1 MMERYRGKVALVT
14 GGTAGIGAAT
24 VARLAQE
31 GATVLFTG
39 RNAAAAAEIAARTG
53 AEFLRHSVEDA
64 AGWAGVEARLR
75 ALGRLDL
82 AFANAGMEG
91 SDSNI
96 EDITVAGWNE
106 ILAVNLTGPM
116 LTAQVAIRVMRDNPG
131 GPTGAIV
138 VNSSISGLLGLAGN
152 VGYTATKGGVRLLA
166 KSVAM
171 HCAARGYR
179 IRCNAILPGV
189 VATALIEG
197 AIAGAPDPAAARTML
212 EGVSPMKRMATLEEI
227 AGLVAYLGSDDAAF
241 VTGADYVIDGG
252 ATAGMSGV

>member
-1 MMERYRGKVALVT
+1 MERYRGKVALVT
-14 GGTAGIGAAT
+14 GGTSGIGAAT
-24 VARLAQE
+24 VGRLARE
-31 GATVLFTG
+31 GAQVLFTG
-39 RNAAAAAEIAARTG
+39 RNAAAGAAVAAETG
-53 AEFLRHSVEDA
+53 GEFLAHSVEDA
-64 AGWAGVEARLR
+64 EGWGEVEARLR
-75 ALGRLDL
+75 AFGRLDL

-91 SDSNI
+91 GDTNI
-96 EDITVAGWNE
+96 EDVAVADWNA

-116 LTAQVAIRVMRDNPG
+116 LTAQTAIRVMRDNPD
-131 GPTGAIV
+131 GPSGAIV
-138 VNSSISGLLGLAGN
+138 INSSISGMLGLAGN
-152 VGYTATKGGVRLLA
+152 VGYTATKGGARLLA

-227 AGLVAYLGSDDAAF
+227 AGLVAFLGSDDAAF
-241 VTGADYVIDGG
+241 ITGADYVVDGG
-252 ATAGMSGV
+252 ATAGMAGV

>member
-1 MMERYRGKVALVT
+1 MRRYEGKVALVT

-31 GATVLFTG
+31 GARVLFTG
-39 RNAAAAAEIAARTG
+39 RNDAAGAEVAGRTG
-53 AEFLRHSVEDA
+53 GAFLRHSVEDE
-64 AGWAGVEARLR
+64 AGWAEVEARLR

-91 SDSNI
+91 RDTNI
-96 EDITVAGWNE
+96 EDIAVDGWND
-106 ILAVNLTGPM
+106 ILAINLTGPM
-116 LTAQVAIRVMRDNPG
+116 LTAQTAIRVMRDNPD
-131 GPTGAIV
+131 GPAGAIV
-138 VNSSISGLLGLAGN
+138 INSSISGLLGLAGN
-152 VGYTATKGGVRLLA
+152 VGYTATKGGARLLA

-171 HCAARGYR
+171 HCAAKGYR
-179 IRCNAILPGV
+179 IRCNSILPGV

-197 AIAGAPDPAAARTML
+197 AITGAPDPAAARAML
-212 EGVSPMKRMATLEEI
+212 EGVAPMKRMATLEEI

-252 ATAGMSGV
+252 ATAGMAGV